1 MSGSLFDLG
10 VAAATFAVI
19 FPAELPDKTLVATLV
34 LSTRLRPLPVWI
46 GVCLAFAV
54 QCLVAV
60 AFGGLLNL
68 LPRGPVLLGA
78 GTLFAVGSVLMF
90 RGAAH
95 AAEELAEEER
105 EVEQQ
110 AEAHGTNRIVLTSF
124 LVLFAAEWGDLSQL
138 VTAGLA
144 ARYGDPFSVFVGSW
158 LALCT
163 VGGLAALAGRQL
175 ALRLPI
181 AMIRRGAGV
190 VFALI
195 ATITLVEGFR
205 ALG

>member
-10 VAAATFAVI
+10 VAVATFAVI

-78 GTLFAVGSVLMF
+78 GTLFA
-90 RGAAH
+90 
-95 AAEELAEEER
+95 
-105 EVEQQ
+105 
-110 AEAHGTNRIVLTSF
+110 
-124 LVLFAAEWGDLSQL
+124 AEWGDLSQL

-144 ARYGDPFSVFVGSW
+144 ARYGDPLSVFVGSW

-181 AMIRRGAGV
+181 GMIRRGAGV
-190 VFALI
+190 VFAVI
-195 ATITLVEGFR
+195 ASITLVEGFR

>member
-1 MSGSLFDLG
+1 VSSAILDVG

-34 LSTRLRPLPVWI
+34 LSTRLRPFPVWI

-54 QCLVAV
+54 QCTVAV
-60 AFGGLLNL
+60 AFGGLLHL

-78 GTLFAVGSVLMF
+78 GALFATGSVLMF
-90 RGAAH
+90 RGAGH
-95 AAEELAEEER
+95 AAEDLAEEER
-105 EVEQQ
+105 EVTEQAQ
-110 AEAHGTNRIVLTSF
+110 AHGSQRIVLTSF

-144 ARYGDPFSVFVGSW
+144 ARYGAPFSVFVGSW

-175 ALRLPI
+175 ALRMPV

-190 VFALI
+190 VFAVI
-195 ATITLVEGFR
+195 AVVTLVEGVK
-205 ALG
+205 ALS

>member
-1 MSGSLFDLG
+1 MSSIVNLG
-10 VAAATFAVI
+10 VLAATFAVI

-34 LSTRLRPLPVWI
+34 LSTRYRPLPVWI

-60 AFGGLLNL
+60 AFGGLLTL

-78 GTLFAVGSVLMF
+78 GLLFLVGAGLMF
-90 RGAAH
+90 RGAGH
-95 AAEELAEEER
+95 AVEDLAAEER
-105 EVEQQ
+105 EVEEQ
-110 AEAHGTNRIVLTSF
+110 ATARGSQRIVLTSF

-144 ARYGDPFSVFVGSW
+144 ARYGDPVSVFVGSW

-163 VGGLAALAGRQL
+163 VGGLASLAGRQL
-175 ALRLPI
+175 AQRLPI
-181 AMIRRGAGV
+181 VLIRRAAGV
-190 VFALI
+190 VFTVI
-195 ATITLVEGFR
+195 GMITIFEGIR
-205 ALG
+205 VLS